1 MRTKLILFVVWC
13 LLISMSAGLKAQNMV
28 DPDDPS
34 SWMVNTAA
42 LANSMNIYAV
52 IDVAGV
58 ESIDNNDVIGIFVA
72 GTNEIRGVAS
82 PEFIVSQNRYIANI
96 FVYSDEGMGDP
107 DGLSIL
113 VYDASIDRVLP
124 STTFYTFLAN
134 DIIGSFSEPD
144 TIETVKIDMA
154 ISKDDVLCEADTFGW
169 ASVDVSGTGQPPYTL
184 AWSTGSDQD
193 SIFHLAAGRY
203 YLTVTDDNGFSEF
216 DSVDI
221 VNTNRPILAPTIAVA
236 PADTVC
242 EGQDVYLFAA
252 SLEVESPVYEWYNN
266 FGDSLTTNP
275 SWYEPDI
282 ATSKEFEVQTN
293 VRNCRSPRTSFDVT
307 VLPAPEADFTVS
319 NTVDNTF
326 DTIVFTPDSI
336 ELDWAYFW
344 DFGDGNTASDVVA
357 EHAYTR
363 EGSFLSSLVVTTSD
377 GCTDRAVQYFDI
389 NEKDLDV
396 DYTFDRPLCASD
408 TTGFLFAQAL
418 NGTAPY
424 EYLWNTGDTIQA
436 IENLSPGV
444 YGLTITDFDGNE
456 LITAFNLFPS
466 QQALA
471 VPRVEVNQG
480 RSVCYGADIVMT
492 AALDNPNVVFR
503 WYTTID
509 GTEPLFTGDQLSVFN
524 IEEDQTYF
532 VEAVL
537 GPCVSS
543 ERAQLDVVV
552 TQLDATFDANIRDGN
567 TSTIFTFTPLN
578 GTGVDDYSWSFGDGQ
593 TSSLEAPTH
602 SFDLP
607 GEYLVT
613 LTVRGNTDCTET
625 YSIPIRISDDLDVDY
640 TFDRPL
646 CASDTTGFLFA
657 QAVNGKA
664 PYSYLWST
672 GDTTQAI
679 ENLVPGLYGLT
690 ITDADTTVLET
701 GFDLF
706 ADRQTLANPR
716 VEVNQGRSVCYGADI
731 VVTAGLD
738 HPNAVFRWFTTED
751 GIEPLFTGNQL
762 QINAIESDQTW
773 WVEAAIGPCRSSE
786 RSRLDIEVVVLDA
799 TFDANIRDGN
809 TSTVFTFTPLDGTGV
824 DDYSWSF
831 GDGQTSSLEAP
842 THTFDLPG
850 EYLVTLTVRG
860 NTDCTETYSI
870 PILVSDD
877 LDVDF
882 TFTRPVC
889 AADTTG
895 FLFAQA
901 VSGRAPYTYLWSTG
915 DTTQAIE
922 NLVPGEYGLTITDAD
937 TTVLETTFDLFAD
950 QQELAVPRV
959 EVNQGRAVCAGEDI
973 VVTAGS
979 DIPGVT
985 YIWYDSP
992 TSNEPVFTG
1001 NQLQINNI
1009 EFDQTYYV
1017 EAAIGPCRSS
1027 ERARLDIE
1035 VVYLNAAFVVNRIAG
1050 NRNTDFRFTPLYG
1063 RNVSSYRWDFGDG
1076 EISIEKEPRHTFS
1089 EEGEYWVE
1097 LQVRGQTNCTDT
1109 YVVPI
1114 RVSDDLLASVAGD
1127 VVACETDATG
1137 ELTAEVA
1144 NGRPPFTYLWS
1155 TGAKTQTIT
1164 GLEPGNYRVTVSDLN
1179 NNRAFAEGTVIA
1191 RYPDGISRPVV
1202 SVNGGDPIC
1211 PGQDVTILAQLPT
1224 DPEATFVWYEPGR
1237 NVVVGEG
1244 PLLLLEE
1251 VTQYRELEVVTKIG
1265 DCTSD
1270 RRLVKVNVPD
1280 VDLSLAIPGGT
1291 ITTHD
1296 SLFLQLRGTTPVER
1310 IHWSFGDGMELANG
1324 PELVRY
1330 AYPVSGLYTIQV
1342 TCQLTNGCTV
1352 VIDRI
1357 LRIVDPGSMQVSMQS
1372 VFPTC
1377 AGQANGM
1384 IVAQVSGGQSP
1395 YDFQWNTGEDGAII
1409 QGLSAGTYAVT
1420 ITDAQGLSNTGQVT
1434 LQNQMD
1440 ELPAPDIS
1448 TLSDGPYCAGDD
1460 LTLTA
1465 FSEASEAD
1473 YYWIDGNNPG
1483 QVRFVGEQIVL
1494 PNQQGDV
1501 SFYVE
1506 TRMGGCVSEERTYI
1520 ELEVDQPVA
1529 DFTISQEPALV
1540 GTEVSFQALLPS
1552 VTNSYFWEFG
1562 DGNQGSAS
1570 QTSNTYS
1577 DPGTYQITLEVES
1590 ESGCRSQRTRD
1601 LEVVTPSAFFATFAV
1616 TDNPCAEDEIGRIE
1630 ASVFNG
1636 TAPYAFAWSSGQD
1649 QPVINQLGNGS
1660 YTVTITDARGEQ
1672 IRETIVVS
1680 SRIPAMSNPEVIST
1694 AGEDGIICSG
1704 ADVTLFGVSNQGSD
1718 VDFYWYDSPQAG
1730 SLLSGENAFELTN
1743 VQESVTLFV
1752 ETGIDGCRSQERTEV
1767 SIDVE
1772 DANRGF
1778 RVDRRKVNVDQEVTF
1793 QPNQVTPGNTYNWYF
1808 GDGGVSSEESP
1819 VYAYGVAGTYDVQ
1832 LIVQSASGCV
1842 EGVSETA
1849 FMEVVDDGQ
1858 FSISLR
1864 VEEPSC
1870 PGISDG
1876 AIQPELLNGTGPFTY
1891 LWNNGA
1897 TSPSLSDIGAGTFG
1911 LTVTDND
1918 GNTASA
1924 SVEVEPEHDI
1934 PQLPTISI
1942 IGDTLLCAGESVT
1955 LFAATN
1961 APVLRYQWYNQS
1973 GELTAVGSSY
1983 TIAQPRDG
1991 QVVGLRTQNGA
2002 CQSPLAERTLSVVTP
2017 NANFSSNPVRDV
2029 VLGEQVQFI
2038 PEVASYAAYEWSF
2051 GDGLASDQ
2059 TMPVHTY
2066 QNLGNF
2072 DVSLRVTDGFGC
2084 SAVSQKNDAIRVLE
2098 ENNIE
2103 ITAVVDHLKCEGDQ
2117 SAGIALDIAFGA
2129 EPYTISWADGAEGA
2143 TRTGLVPGYYI
2154 YRVTDALGQLV
2165 VDSVEL
2171 RLEEQAIAPPAVEVN
2186 GGLPVCSDDLFF
2198 LIGDSGSEEAS
2209 FNWYNSE
2216 GDLLAADRDMY
2227 VSTGISESTTW
2238 LVESDEGGCTS
2249 AQIPIDISIQKPD
2262 ADFRISPQSNIREG
2276 DVVQLRPLD
2285 ERTTHTYRWE
2295 FGDGGW
2301 STFRTPYYFYNKTG
2315 TYDVSLEVTDEDGC
2329 KNTLV
2334 KESFVNV
2341 IRLGAGEPIAG
2352 IPDEVVVFGATPSD
2366 LTGAAYPNPFRDN
2379 LWIRF
2384 ESDQPRSVVLDL
2396 VDALGKVIVHQKIAL
2411 DTGITAHRVQV
2422 NKEQLTPGI
2431 YFLQWRTG
2439 SQRKSISLIHIE
2451 P

>member
-1 MRTKLILFVVWC
+1 MRTKLILFVVGC
-13 LLISMSAGLKAQNMV
+13 LLISTAAGLKAQNMV

-34 SWMVNTAA
+34 SWMVNTSA

-58 ESIDNNDVIGIFVA
+58 ESIDENDVIGIFVA

-144 TIETVKIDMA
+144 TIETVKIDIA

-193 SIFHLAAGRY
+193 SIFHLGAGRY

-221 VNTNRPILAPTIAVA
+221 INTNRPILAPTIAVA

-252 SLEVESPVYEWYNN
+252 SLELESPVYEWFNN

-282 ATSKEFEVQTN
+282 ATSKEYEVQTN

-307 VLPAPEADFTVS
+307 VLPAPVADFTVS

-344 DFGDGNTASDVVA
+344 DFGDGNTSTDVVA

-363 EGSFLSSLVVTTSD
+363 EGSFLSSLVVTTPD
-377 GCTDRAVQYFDI
+377 GCTDRSVQYFDI

-396 DYTFDRPLCASD
+396 DFTFYRPLCAND

-424 EYLWNTGDTIQA
+424 D
-436 IENLSPGV
+436 
-444 YGLTITDFDGNE
+444 
-456 LITAFNLFPS
+456 
-466 QQALA
+466 
-471 VPRVEVNQG
+471 
-480 RSVCYGADIVMT
+480 
-492 AALDNPNVVFR
+492 
-503 WYTTID
+503 
-509 GTEPLFTGDQLSVFN
+509 
-524 IEEDQTYF
+524 
-532 VEAVL
+532 
-537 GPCVSS
+537 
-543 ERAQLDVVV
+543 
-552 TQLDATFDANIRDGN
+552 
-567 TSTIFTFTPLN
+567 
-578 GTGVDDYSWSFGDGQ
+578 
-593 TSSLEAPTH
+593 
-602 SFDLP
+602 
-607 GEYLVT
+607 
-613 LTVRGNTDCTET
+613 
-625 YSIPIRISDDLDVDY
+625 
-640 TFDRPL
+640 
-646 CASDTTGFLFA
+646 
-657 QAVNGKA
+657 
-664 PYSYLWST
+664 YLWST

-679 ENLVPGLYGLT
+679 ENLVPGVYSLT
-690 ITDADTTVLET
+690 ITD
-701 GFDLF
+701 FDGNKLITAFNLF
-706 ADRQTLANPR
+706 PSRQALGIPR
-716 VEVNQGRSVCYGADI
+716 VEVNQGRSVCYGSDI
-731 VVTAGLD
+731 VMTAGLD
-738 HPNAVFRWFTTED
+738 NPDVVFRWYTTED
-751 GIEPLFTGNQL
+751 GTVPLFTGDQLTIFSVENNQ
-762 QINAIESDQTW
+762 TFF
-773 WVEAAIGPCRSSE
+773 VEAVLGPCLSSE
-786 RSRLDIEVVVLDA
+786 RARLDVEVTKLDA
-799 TFDANIRDGN
+799 SFDANIRDGN
-809 TSTVFTFTPLDGTGV
+809 TSTVFTFSPLDGTGV
-824 DDYSWSF
+824 DEYNWSF
-831 GDGQTSSLEAP
+831 GDGQTSTLTSP
-842 THTFDLPG
+842 THTFSLPG
-850 EYLVTLTVRG
+850 DYVVELTVRG
-860 NTDCTETYSI
+860 NTDCTETFSI
-870 PILVSDD
+870 PIRVSDD

-882 TFTRPVC
+882 SFTRPVC

-959 EVNQGRAVCAGEDI
+959 EVNQGRSVCAGEDI

-992 TSNEPVFTG
+992 TSTEPVFTG
-1001 NQLQINNI
+1001 DQLQINNI

-1035 VVYLNAAFVVNRIAG
+1035 VVYLNAAFVVNRIVG
-1050 NRNTDFRFTPLYG
+1050 NTNTDFRFTPLYG

-1076 EISIEKEPRHTFS
+1076 QTSIEREPRHTFS

-1097 LQVRGQTNCTDT
+1097 LQVRGRTNCTDT
-1109 YVVPI
+1109 YLVPI

-1127 VVACETDATG
+1127 VVACEADATG

-1144 NGRPPFTYLWS
+1144 NGRPPFSYQWS
-1155 TGAKTQTIT
+1155 TGARTQTIT
-1164 GLEPGNYRVTVSDLN
+1164 SLEPGNYRVTVTDLN
-1179 NNRAFAEGTVIA
+1179 NNRAIAEGSVIA
-1191 RYPDGISRPVV
+1191 RYADGIPRPVV
-1202 SVNGGDPIC
+1202 SVNGGEPIC
-1211 PGQDVTILAQLPT
+1211 PGQDVTLLAQMPN
-1224 DPEATFVWYEPGR
+1224 DPEATFVWFEPGR
-1237 NVVVGEG
+1237 DVVLGEG
-1244 PLLLLEE
+1244 PLLVLEE
-1251 VTQYRELEVVTKIG
+1251 VTRFRELEVVTKIG
-1265 DCTSD
+1265 DCYSE
-1270 RRLVKVNVPD
+1270 RRLVSINVPD

-1291 ITTHD
+1291 IATND
-1296 SLFLQLRGTTPVER
+1296 SLFMQLRGTTPVER
-1310 IHWSFGDGMELANG
+1310 IHWSFGDGSELADG
-1324 PELVRY
+1324 PEIVRY
-1330 AYPVSGLYTIQV
+1330 AYPVSGLYTVRV
-1342 TCQLTNGCTV
+1342 TCQLPNGCTII
-1352 VIDRI
+1352 IDRM
-1357 LRIVDPGSMQVSMQS
+1357 LRIVDPGAMQISMQS
-1372 VFPTC
+1372 VFPSC
-1377 AGQANGM
+1377 AGQDNGM
-1384 IVAQVSGGQSP
+1384 IVAQVSGGQAP
-1395 YDFQWNTGEDGAII
+1395 YEFQWNTGEPGAII
-1409 QGLSAGTYAVT
+1409 QGLAAGTYTVT
-1420 ITDAQGLSNTGQVT
+1420 VTDAQGLSNTGQVT
-1434 LQNQMD
+1434 LQNQMN
-1440 ELPAPDIS
+1440 ELPAPEIS
-1448 TLSDGPYCAGDD
+1448 VLTDGPYCAGDD

-1465 FSEASEAD
+1465 FSEASGVD
-1473 YYWIDGNNPG
+1473 YFWLDGNNPT

-1494 PNQQGDV
+1494 PDQQGDV
-1501 SFYVE
+1501 TFFVE
-1506 TRMGGCVSEERTYI
+1506 SRMGGCVSEERTFI
-1520 ELEVDQPVA
+1520 ELEVNRPVA

-1540 GTEVSFQALLPS
+1540 GTDVSFQALLPS
-1552 VTNSYFWEFG
+1552 VSNSYFWDFG

-1577 DPGTYQITLEVES
+1577 GPGTFQVTLEVEG
-1590 ESGCRSQRTRD
+1590 ESGCRSERTKE
-1601 LEVVTPSAFFATFAV
+1601 LEVITPSAFFATFAV
-1616 TDNPCAEDEIGRIE
+1616 TDNPCAEDESGRIE

-1636 TAPYAFAWSSGQD
+1636 TAPYAFAWSTGQD
-1649 QPVINQLGNGS
+1649 QPTISELANGS
-1660 YTVTITDARGEQ
+1660 YSVTITDARGER

-1680 SRIPAMSNPEVIST
+1680 SRIPALTDPEVIST
-1694 AGEDGIICSG
+1694 AGEDGLVCSG

-1730 SLLSGENAFELTN
+1730 SLLSGENAFDLID

-1752 ETGIDGCRSQERTEV
+1752 ETGIDGCRSRARTEV
-1767 SIDVE
+1767 TIDVE

-1778 RVDRRKVNVDQEVTF
+1778 TADRRKVNLDQEVSF
-1793 QPNQVTPGNTYNWYF
+1793 QPVQTNPGNTYNWYF
-1808 GDGGVSSEESP
+1808 GDGGVSSEEAP

-1842 EGVSETA
+1842 EGISEPA
-1849 FMEVVDDGQ
+1849 FIEVVDDGQ
-1858 FSISLR
+1858 FSVSLR
-1864 VEEPSC
+1864 VQAPSC
-1870 PGISDG
+1870 SGVSDG
-1876 AIQPELLNGTGPFTY
+1876 ALQPELLNGTGPFTY
-1891 LWNNGA
+1891 LWNTGA
-1897 TSPSLSDIGAGTFG
+1897 TTSSLSNISEGTFG
-1911 LTVTDND
+1911 LTVTDSD

-1924 SVEVEPEHDI
+1924 SVGVEPENEVPAI
-1934 PQLPTISI
+1934 PTISI

-1961 APVLRYQWYNQS
+1961 APVHRYQWFNQS
-1973 GELTAVGSSY
+1973 GELVAVGSSY
-1983 TIAQPRDG
+1983 TIAQPQDG
-1991 QVVGLRTQNGA
+1991 QVVRLITQNGA
-2002 CQSPLAERTLSVVTP
+2002 CQSPEAERTLAVVTP

-2029 VLGEQVQFI
+2029 VLGEPVQFTPAI
-2038 PEVASYAAYEWSF
+2038 TSYAAYEWSF

-2066 QNLGNF
+2066 QNLGSF

-2084 SAVSQKNDAIRVLE
+2084 SAVTQQNNAIRVLE
-2098 ENNIE
+2098 ENNIVV
-2103 ITAVVDHLKCEGDQ
+2103 TASVDHLKCENDQ
-2117 SAGIALDIAFGA
+2117 SAGVSLEIAFGA
-2129 EPYTISWADGAEGA
+2129 TPYTVNWTDGAEGIA
-2143 TRTGLVPGYYI
+2143 RTGLSPGFYT

-2165 VDSVEL
+2165 VDSVEV
-2171 RLEEQAIAPPAVEVN
+2171 RLEEQTVTPPTVEVN
-2186 GGLPVCSDDLFF
+2186 GGLPVCADDLFF
-2198 LIGDSGSEEAS
+2198 LIADSGSGEAS
-2209 FNWYNSE
+2209 YNWYNSGNE
-2216 GDLLAADRDMY
+2216 LLSADRDMY
-2227 VSTGISESTTW
+2227 VSTGIPESTTW
-2238 LVESDEGGCTS
+2238 FVESDEGGCTS
-2249 AQIPIDISIQKPD
+2249 AQIPVDITIQKPD

-2276 DVVQLRPLD
+2276 DVVQLRPID
-2285 ERTTHTYRWE
+2285 ERTTYSYRWD

-2301 STFRTPYYFYNKTG
+2301 STFVTPYYFYNKPG

-2341 IRLGAGEPIAG
+2341 IRLGAGAPIGG
-2352 IPDEVVVFGATPSD
+2352 IPEEVVVFGTRPSD
-2366 LTGAAYPNPFRDN
+2366 LSAAAYPNPFRDN
-2379 LWIRF
+2379 IWIRF
-2384 ESDQPRSVVLDL
+2384 ESEQPQVVVLDL
-2396 VDALGKVIVHQKIAL
+2396 VDALGKVIVHQEL
-2411 DTGITAHRVQV
+2411 DLEAGITAHRLPI
-2422 NKEQLTPGI
+2422 NSGQLTPGL
-2431 YFLQWRTG
+2431 YFLQWRAG
-2439 SQRKSISLIHIE
+2439 ARSKSVSLIHIE